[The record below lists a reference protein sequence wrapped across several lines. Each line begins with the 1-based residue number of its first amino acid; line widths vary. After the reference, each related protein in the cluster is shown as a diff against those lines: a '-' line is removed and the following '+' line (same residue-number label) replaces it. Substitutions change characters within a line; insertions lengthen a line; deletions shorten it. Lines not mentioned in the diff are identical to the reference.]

1 MPDPKTVSPPIER
14 VRARLRTYGQEHL
27 LSFWDSLDEPARRAL
42 LAQIA
47 ALPLERVPAMLRET
61 EHEARPDLAHLAPV
75 PTHRRDQSDAPRF
88 KAEGERL
95 LRAGK
100 VAAFTVAGGQGTRL
114 GWRGPK
120 GTYPAT
126 VITGKPLF
134 RLFAEQIVACERRAG
149 VAIPWYV
156 MTSPLNDE
164 ETRAFFC
171 DNNYF
176 GRRPTDHFFF
186 PQGVVPTLD
195 LKGKVLLAA
204 PDEPATNP
212 DGHGGSLRALR
223 ESGAIDDMGARGIE
237 IVSYFQ
243 VDNPLV
249 RVLDPLFIG
258 AHAIAS
264 DSSGEMSSKCVPKRD
279 AAEKVGVLCHGP
291 GPGPNGHTRTQV
303 VEYSDL
309 PRQLAEKCAADGRLL
324 FEAGSIAVH
333 VIGVAFIDRLTS
345 DLDRVGLP
353 WHRAL
358 KKTPFIELTTGEL
371 VEPKD
376 ANSVKFE
383 TFVFDALQ
391 LAEKSIVLETARM
404 EEFAPIKN
412 ATGEDSPESCHQ
424 MQSERAAAWLADHG
438 VKIPRRTDGSVDA
451 RIEISPLT
459 ALEASDLGHASL
471 PREVKPGQ
479 DLVL

>member
-1 MPDPKTVSPPIER
+1 MPEPRTASPAAVDR
-14 VRARLRTYGQEHL
+14 VRERLAACGQEHL
-27 LSFWDSLDEPARRAL
+27 LAFWPSLDAPSRQAL
-42 LAQIA
+42 VERIA
-47 ALPLERVPAMLRET
+47 ALPLERIADMQRECESET
-61 EHEARPDLAHLAPV
+61 TPDLEHLSPV
-75 PTHRRDQSDAPRF
+75 RTHRRDHPDALRF
-88 KAEGERL
+88 KSEGERL
-95 LRAGK
+95 LGEGK

-134 RLFAEQIVACERRAG
+134 RLFAEQILACERRHG

-156 MTSPLNDE
+156 MTSPLNDA
-164 ETRAFFC
+164 ETRAFFQ
-171 DNNYF
+171 DNNHF
-176 GRRPTDHFFF
+176 GRRPADHFFF

-195 LKGKVLLAA
+195 LHGKVLLAA

-223 ESGAIDDMGARGIE
+223 ESGAIDDMGARGVE
-237 IVSYFQ
+237 FVSYFQ

-258 AHAIAS
+258 LHASAE
-264 DSSGEMSSKCVPKRD
+264 DSSAEMSSKCVPKRD
-279 AAEKVGVLCHGP
+279 AAEKVGVLCRGP
-291 GPGPNGHTRTQV
+291 GPGGRTVTQV

-309 PRQLAEKCAADGRLL
+309 PRALAERRAPDGRLL

-333 VIGVAFIDRLTS
+333 VLGVAFIERLTKS
-345 DLDRVGLP
+345 LDRVGLP
-353 WHRAL
+353 WHKAL
-358 KKTPFIELTTGEL
+358 KRTPFIDIASGRL
-371 VEPKD
+371 VEPREPN
-376 ANSVKFE
+376 ALKFE
-383 TFVFDALQ
+383 TFVFDALR
-391 LAEKSIVLETARM
+391 LARSSIVLETSRV

-412 ATGEDSPESCHQ
+412 AEGEDSPESSHRLQ
-424 MQSERAAAWLADHG
+424 TERAAEWLEAHG

-459 ALEASDLGHASL
+459 ALEASDLAHASL
-471 PREVKPGQ
+471 PSAIPAGHDV
-479 DLVL
+479 VL